1 MFLPCRQVEHLGDAV
16 IRKLRFAI
24 FDTREPAYATP
35 PSFHTDR
42 NRMFSGEKRREAS
55 RLSLGLHFTSQQ
67 LLHAVAQKTYV
78 DLALLVSSQSE
89 DVHNP
94 FLSAG
99 LPNDN
104 PSGWMSKMD
113 KEMIAE

>member
-1 MFLPCRQVEHLGDAV
+1 MFLPCRQDGHLGDAV

-42 NRMFSGEKRREAS
+42 NRIFPGEKRREAP
-55 RLSLGLHFTSQQ
+55 RLSLGLRFTSQQ
-67 LLHAVAQKTYV
+67 LLQGVAQKTYV
-78 DLALLVSSQSE
+78 DLALLVSSQSG
-89 DVHNP
+89 DVHNLFP
-94 FLSAG
+94 SAPS

-104 PSGWMSKMD
+104 PSG
-113 KEMIAE
+113 